1 MKLIFFYLCAAVTL
15 ISALSV
21 ALQKKVISSAL
32 SLIVCLGML
41 ALLYVQLEA
50 TFMAVIQV
58 IIYAGAIMVLFL
70 FVIMLLDP
78 ASEQF
83 PAPAGKIGYIA
94 LPLGLLM
101 ALLLWRAVAS
111 HRPAFEGSA
120 HIPGNSGIA
129 AIGTEL
135 FTHYLLPF
143 EVTSILI
150 LVAVLGAIVLAK
162 KKL

>member
-1 MKLIFFYLCAAVTL
+1 MTVVFFYLCAATAL

-21 ALQKKVISSAL
+21 VLQRKTISSAL
-32 SLIVCLGML
+32 SLVVCLGAL

-50 TFMAVIQV
+50 TFIAVVQV

-78 ASEQF
+78 TSEKF
-83 PAPAGKIGYIA
+83 AAPARRVGYA
-94 LPLGLLM
+94 AVPLVYLLGV
-101 ALLLWRAVAS
+101 LIWRAAAS
-111 HRPAFEGSA
+111 YRPAFDGA
-120 HIPGNSGIA
+120 GLGAPSGIA
-129 AIGTEL
+129 AIGIEL
-135 FTHYLLPF
+135 FSNYLLPF